1 MIIAFNSLGIILS
14 FQLPT
19 WYFNEENRATEEL
32 FKDAFKSY
40 SVAGAIIST
49 GCSILSILLM
59 KSKPRIPPSISQQT
73 QKSYNFSIKNSI
85 AKIFKNTSFILL
97 LISFICI
104 NGFYNFYPVI
114 INDYL
119 NVYFINQ
126 KEISYI
132 FIFCLTGGF
141 IGTFVMSFI
150 VDSLRIY
157 KFPCLIL
164 NGLMIFSFSIFTA
177 LLEMFNDTNENL
189 QAFILIICSIFYGF
203 SLMSLYTL
211 SIDFA
216 CELTFPIGESI
227 SISLMH
233 VSSQTAG
240 AASTFLINYF
250 LTTFQR
256 YKFLP
261 NVFSIGLFV
270 ISMVALFFIKG
281 K

>member
-19 WYFNEENRATEEL
+19 WYFNEEIRASEEL

-40 SVAGAIIST
+40 SVTGSIIST
-49 GCSILSILLM
+49 GCCILSILLM
-59 KSKPRIPPSISQQT
+59 KSKPKIPPSLSQQT
-73 QKSYNFSIKNSI
+73 QKSFNFSIKKSI
-85 AKIFKNTSFILL
+85 ANIFKNTSFILL
-97 LISFICI
+97 LISFICT

-119 NVYFINQ
+119 NVYFIDQ

-132 FIFCLTGGF
+132 FIFCLTGGCF
-141 IGTFVMSFI
+141 GIFVMSII

-177 LLEMFNDTNENL
+177 LLEMFNENNENI

-203 SLMSLYTL
+203 SLMSLYTV

-227 SISLMH
+227 SIALMH

-250 LTTFQR
+250 LTSFER

-261 NVFSIGLFV
+261 NLFSIALFV
-270 ISMVALFFIKG
+270 ISMVALFFVKG